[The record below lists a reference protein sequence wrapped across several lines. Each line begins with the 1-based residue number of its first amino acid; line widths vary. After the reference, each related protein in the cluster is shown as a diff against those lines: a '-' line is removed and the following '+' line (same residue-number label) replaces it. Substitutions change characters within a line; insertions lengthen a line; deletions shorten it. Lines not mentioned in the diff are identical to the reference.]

1 MPAPP
6 CTACKA
12 IMGSFARGHTED
24 VCPIRRGSYCNLCC
38 SYGHAPAECRDS
50 AILAD
55 RQPRFLEQLIAPSLL
70 EMYGIHTRTPLE
82 SRHTVVPATDDILE
96 VPETEEALRTI
107 LRAYNVDPMICQ
119 KKGRED
125 KKELK
130 ENKKRLQK
138 LADSLGRRL
147 VFAAPASSL
156 DAAAATLGSLFEGP
170 AAPAAKPKPKK
181 IVAPSKEN
189 DNGGH
194 TVKKVKPAA
203 ANASGAPKTSKKAA
217 HTAGAS
223 A

>member
-1 MPAPP
+1 
-6 CTACKA
+6 
-12 IMGSFARGHTED
+12 MGSFARGHTED

-38 SYGHAPAECRDS
+38 AYGHAPAECRDS

-55 RQPRFLEQLIAPSLL
+55 RQPRFLEQLVAPSLL

-82 SRHTVVPATDDILE
+82 GATPLLTATDDILE

-125 KKELK
+125 KKEIK

-156 DAAAATLGSLFEGP
+156 DAAAASLGSLFEGP
-170 AAPAAKPKPKK
+170 AAPAVKPKPKK

-189 DNGGH
+189 GGSGNPS
-194 TVKKVKPAA
+194 VKKVKPAA
-203 ANASGAPKTSKKAA
+203 NAETKTSKKAA